1 MTLDHK
7 MSLLPNFGHNAF
19 DLIWPEGHREAD
31 NETEFLSRTKWLV
44 EYEAKSFQFIHNTLT
59 H

>member
-1 MTLDHK
+1 MR
-7 MSLLPNFGHNAF
+7 
-19 DLIWPEGHREAD
+19 LISIWREGHREAD

-59 H
+59 Q